1 MSESVATKQESTQ
14 PINEKKVLRRRFEF
28 PDIYIILF
36 SFIVIMALLSWV
48 IPAGQYER
56 ETLANGRQAV
66 IAGTYQQIE
75 QTPVG
80 IMDVIEAIPAGIEG
94 AAAVVVLTL
103 LVGGSVIVL
112 QKIGVVDMGINR
124 LVTRLG
130 RRTEFMIPILVLV
143 FGAICA
149 FIGTPELS
157 IAYIP
162 IILPLM
168 LRLGYDSM
176 TAAATA
182 IIPCTLGFAFGVTAP
197 TNVGIGHM
205 ITGLPLFSGAWYR
218 IIFWC
223 IVMACVIVFIL
234 RYARRVQQNPQ
245 ASMMYQ
251 DDIKLREELLITG
264 KEAAELEETAVDYSP
279 RLKMA
284 GLVTLIL
291 FVSVIASIMIFGLGF
306 NAISGLF
313 VTMAVIASLLAG
325 RSMNKV
331 CNDFNE
337 AMKMMLVG
345 ALICGVARGVS
356 VTLNT
361 GNIMD
366 TLVYYLASFIGG
378 LPDWATAVGV
388 VFSQAIFNFL
398 VPSGSG
404 QMLVTLPILSPVAD
418 LVGMN
423 QQVLVWSSNVADGLS
438 NIFFPTS
445 GYFIAALVAARVD
458 YIRWVRFYFPFFIF
472 TVALAC
478 AGAVIAGVI
487 NYGPF

>member
-1 MSESVATKQESTQ
+1 MSELAATHQSG
-14 PINEKKVLRRRFEF
+14 KKKFEF

-36 SFIVIMALLSWV
+36 SFIVIVALLSWF

-56 ETLANGRQAV
+56 ETLPNGRSAV
-66 IAGTYQQIE
+66 VAGTYHQIE

-80 IMDVIEAIPAGIEG
+80 IMDVVEAIPAGMVG
-94 AAAVVVLTL
+94 ASAVIFLTL

-112 QKIGVVDMGINR
+112 QKIGVVDMGINM
-124 LVTRLG
+124 LVQKLG
-130 RRTEFMIPILVLV
+130 KKTEFMIPILVFV
-143 FGAICA
+143 FGSICA
-149 FIGTPELS
+149 FIGTPELA

-205 ITGLPLFSGAWYR
+205 ITGLPMFSGAWYR
-218 IIFWC
+218 VIFWC
-223 IVMACVIVFIL
+223 IVMASVIAFIL
-234 RYARRVQQNPQ
+234 RYARRVKANPES
-245 ASMMYQ
+245 SMMYE
-251 DDIKLREELLITG
+251 DDIKLREELLHDDTEQG
-264 KEAAELEETAVDYSP
+264 EEEYSP
-279 RLKMA
+279 RLKLA
-284 GLVTLIL
+284 GISTLIM

-313 VTMAVIASLLAG
+313 VVMAVVASIIAGSSG
-325 RSMNKV
+325 NKI
-331 CNDFNE
+331 CSDFNE
-337 AMKMMLVG
+337 AMRVMLVG

-356 VTLNT
+356 VMLNT

-366 TLVYYLASFIGG
+366 TLVYNLASFISG

-388 VFSQAIFNFL
+388 IISQTTFNFL

-458 YIRWVRFYFPFFIF
+458 YIRWVKFYFPFFLF
-472 TVALAC
+472 TIVLAC
-478 AGAVIAGVI
+478 SGAILAGAI

>member
-1 MSESVATKQESTQ
+1 MAVTTSIEHK
-14 PINEKKVLRRRFEF
+14 EKNKFKF
-28 PDIYIILF
+28 PDIYVIL
-36 SFIVIMALLSWV
+36 SCFILLVALLTWI
-48 IPAGQYER
+48 IPAGQFER
-56 ETLANGRQAV
+56 NTLENGREV
-66 IAGTYQQIE
+66 VVAGTYQQIE
-75 QTPVG
+75 QTPVSF
-80 IMDVIEAIPAGIEG
+80 MDIIEAIPAGMVG
-94 AAAVVVLTL
+94 AAPVIVLTL
-103 LVGGSVIVL
+103 LVGGAVIVL
-112 QKIGVVDMGINR
+112 QKIGVVDMGINM
-124 LVTRLG
+124 LVDKLG
-130 RRTEFMIPILVLV
+130 SKTEFMIPILVLV

-205 ITGLPLFSGAWYR
+205 ITELPMFSGAWYR

-223 IVMACVIVFIL
+223 IVMTSVIAFIL
-234 RYARRVQQNPQ
+234 RHARRVKANP
-245 ASMMYQ
+245 ASSMMYE
-251 DDIKLREELLITG
+251 DDLKLREELLSGDISY
-264 KEAAELEETAVDYSP
+264 AVTEYDP
-279 RLKMA
+279 RLKRA
-284 GLVTLIL
+284 GLATLIM
-291 FVSVIASIMIFGLGF
+291 FVSVIASIMIFGFGF

-313 VTMAVIASLLAG
+313 MTMAIVASLIAG
-325 RSMNKV
+325 CSLDDICKN
-331 CNDFNE
+331 FNE
-337 AMKMMLVG
+337 AMRIMLVG

-356 VTLNT
+356 VMLAT

-366 TLVYYLASFIGG
+366 TLVYYLASFISG
-378 LPDWATAVGV
+378 LPDWATSVGV
-388 VFSQAIFNFL
+388 VISQTTFNFL

-458 YIRWVRFYFPFFIF
+458 YIRWIKFYFPFFLF
-472 TVALAC
+472 TVVLAC
-478 AGAVIAGVI
+478 GGAILAGMIS
-487 NYGPF
+487 YGPF

>member
-1 MSESVATKQESTQ
+1 MKTGMVMAIAASVDRK
-14 PINEKKVLRRRFEF
+14 EKKAFKF
-28 PDIYIILF
+28 PDIYVILA
-36 SFIVIMALLSWV
+36 SFIIIVAMLTWV
-48 IPAGQYER
+48 IPAGQFER
-56 ETLANGRQAV
+56 DTLPNGRQVV

-80 IMDVIEAIPAGIEG
+80 FMDVIEAIPAGLVG
-94 AAAVVVLTL
+94 ASSVVVLTL
-103 LVGGSVIVL
+103 LVGGAVIVL
-112 QKIGVVDMGINR
+112 QKIGVVDMGINM
-124 LVTRLG
+124 LVSKLG
-130 RRTEFMIPILVLV
+130 TKTEFMIPILVLV

-168 LRLGYDSM
+168 LKLGYDSM

-205 ITGLPLFSGAWYR
+205 ITELPMFSGAWYR

-223 IVMACVIVFIL
+223 IVMTCVIAFIL
-234 RYARRVQQNPQ
+234 RHARRVKADPQ
-245 ASMMYQ
+245 SSMMYE
-251 DDIKLREELLITG
+251 DDLKLREELLSGET
-264 KEAAELEETAVDYSP
+264 ETAEIEYSP
-279 RLKMA
+279 RLKLA
-284 GLVTLIL
+284 GVATLIM
-291 FVSVIASIMIFGLGF
+291 FVSVISSIMIFGLGF

-313 VTMAVIASLLAG
+313 MTMAIVASLIAG
-325 RSMNKV
+325 SSLDDV
-331 CNDFNE
+331 CKNFNE
-337 AMKMMLVG
+337 AMRIMLVG

-356 VTLNT
+356 VMLES

-366 TLVYYLASFIGG
+366 TLVHYLATFISG
-378 LPDWATAVGV
+378 LPDWATSVGV
-388 VFSQAIFNFL
+388 VVSQATFNFL

-458 YIRWVRFYFPFFIF
+458 YIRWVKFYFPFFLF
-472 TVALAC
+472 TVVLAC
-478 AGAVIAGVI
+478 GGAILAGMI

>member
-1 MSESVATKQESTQ
+1 M
-14 PINEKKVLRRRFEF
+14 
-28 PDIYIILF
+28 
-36 SFIVIMALLSWV
+36 
-48 IPAGQYER
+48 
-56 ETLANGRQAV
+56 
-66 IAGTYQQIE
+66 
-75 QTPVG
+75 
-80 IMDVIEAIPAGIEG
+80 
-94 AAAVVVLTL
+94 VLTL
-103 LVGGSVIVL
+103 LVGGAVIVL
-112 QKIGVVDMGINR
+112 QKIGVVDMGINM
-124 LVTRLG
+124 LVDKLG

-182 IIPCTLGFAFGVTAP
+182 IIPTTLGFAFGVTAP

-205 ITGLPLFSGAWYR
+205 ITELPMFSGAWYR

-223 IVMACVIVFIL
+223 FVMACVIAYIL
-234 RYARRVQQNPQ
+234 RHARRVKASPES
-245 ASMMYQ
+245 SMMYE
-251 DDIKLREELLITG
+251 DDLRLREELLSKDDQNI
-264 KEAAELEETAVDYSP
+264 AVDYDP

-284 GLVTLIL
+284 GLATLIMFL
-291 FVSVIASIMIFGLGF
+291 SVISSIMIFGLGF

-313 VTMAVIASLLAG
+313 MAMAIVASLIAG
-325 RSMNKV
+325 NSLNQI
-331 CNDFNE
+331 CNNFNE
-337 AMKMMLVG
+337 AMRIMLVG

-356 VTLNT
+356 VMLDT

-366 TLVYYLASFIGG
+366 TLVHYLAMFISG
-378 LPDWATAVGV
+378 LPGWATSVGV
-388 VFSQAIFNFL
+388 VISQATFNFL

-458 YIRWVRFYFPFFIF
+458 YIRWVKFYFPFFIF
-472 TVALAC
+472 TIFVACGGAILA
-478 AGAVIAGVI
+478 GMI